1 MYPAPFE
8 YHAPTT
14 VAEAVSL
21 LERFQDDAKLI
32 AGSQSLV
39 PMMKLRLAQP
49 KHVVDLRKVPGL
61 TGISEEGGTLVIG
74 AMTTHRAIETSEL
87 ARARLP
93 ILAEAAAWI
102 GDAQVRN
109 VGTIGGSLSHADPA
123 ADWPAVTCAL
133 DAAVRVAGP
142 RGERTLQ
149 VQEFIQGPLTTALDP
164 GEIVLQV
171 RIPLPKAKTG
181 SAYEKLPHPASR
193 FAIVGVAALVTLDS
207 NGAVQA
213 ARVAVTGLGARVT
226 RATRVEQALQGAQAT
241 PAALDAAAARAADG
255 IELRAD
261 AIGSPAYKAQLAAV
275 HAGRA
280 LRRAVGRAKE
290 S

>member
-1 MYPAPFE
+1 MYAAPFD
-8 YHAPTT
+8 YYTPTT
-14 VAEAVSL
+14 IAEAVSL
-21 LERFQDDAKLI
+21 LGRFGEDAKLI

-39 PMMKLRLAQP
+39 PMMKLRLVQP

-61 TGISEEGGTLVIG
+61 SGISEDGGALVIG
-74 AMTTHRAIETSEL
+74 GMTTHRAIETSAI
-87 ARARLP
+87 ARDRLP
-93 ILAEAAAWI
+93 VLAEAAAQI

-109 VGTIGGSLSHADPA
+109 TGTIGGSLSHADPA
-123 ADWPAVTCAL
+123 ADWPAVTSAL
-133 DAAVRVAGP
+133 DASVRVAGP
-142 RGERTLQ
+142 RGERTIP
-149 VQEFIQGPLTTALDP
+149 VQELIQGPLTTALEP
-164 GEIVLQV
+164 AEILLQV
-171 RIPLPKAKTG
+171 RIPLPAPKSG

-193 FAIVGVAALVTLDS
+193 FAIVGVAAWVMLDGK
-207 NGAVQA
+207 GAVQA
-213 ARVAVTGLGARVT
+213 ARVAVTGLGARPT

-241 PAALDAAAARAADG
+241 PAALDAAAAHAADG

-261 AIGSPAYKAQLAAV
+261 AIGSPAYKAHLAAV

>member
-241 PAALDAAAARAADG
+241 PAALDAAAARATDG

>member
-21 LERFQDDAKLI
+21 LERFADDAKLI

-61 TGISEEGGTLVIG
+61 TEISEEGGTLVIG

-93 ILAEAAAWI
+93 VLAEAAAQI
-102 GDAQVRN
+102 GDPQVRN

-133 DAAVRVAGP
+133 DGAVRVAGP
-142 RGERTLQ
+142 RGERTLP
-149 VQEFIQGPLTTALDP
+149 VQEFIQGPLTTALEP

-193 FAIVGVAALVTLDS
+193 FAIVGVAALVTLDA
-207 NGAVQA
+207 NGAVQT